1 MSDTQ
6 DTRVEP
12 AGNDPDR
19 PAEDDPT
26 TQREEL
32 ELELMDE
39 GKSEEG
45 KEIGDQMD

>member
-1 MSDTQ
+1 MSDAN

-12 AGNDPDR
+12 AGDGPDQH
-19 PAEDDPT
+19 AEDDPT